1 MYCHDVDIVLQE
13 VPGQI
18 SVCFSISGCPLHCKG
33 CHSPFLW
40 KEGNGEL
47 LTDERY
53 LSILNQYRGY
63 ANCVLFMGGE
73 WHPEELT
80 HKLALAR
87 DLGFETCLYT
97 GREQV
102 EPEIMSELTWVKTG
116 PWIESLGGLTS
127 PTTNQRFVEVKTN
140 KLYNNHFLTKN
151 M

>member
-18 SVCFSISGCPLHCKG
+18 SICFSISGCPVKCKG

-47 LTDERY
+47 LTSDRY
-53 LSILNQYRGY
+53 IEILNKYKGY

-73 WHPEELT
+73 WHHDELVQ
-80 HKLALAR
+80 KLTTAR
-87 DLGFETCLYT
+87 ELGFETCLYT
-97 GREQV
+97 GHESV
-102 EPEIMSELTWVKTG
+102 PDDVMDKLTWIKTG
-116 PWIESLGGLTS
+116 PWVETLGGLES
-127 PTTNQRFVEVKTN
+127 ETTNQRFVEVKTK
-140 KLYNNHFLTKN
+140 KLINNQFLKR